1 MRAGRLQEQE
11 EDRHELVRLAVVA
24 VGAVIASASVAWSQQ
39 LSLGQREFESSC
51 AVCHGK
57 TGKGDGPV
65 AQVIVGTVPDL
76 TALTKNNKGV
86 FPVERM
92 YEVIDGRAEIV
103 AHGLRDMPVWGYEY
117 SSEATGQM
125 LATPGDGGDAQAF
138 VRGRILALIEY
149 ISTLQ
154 EK

>member
-1 MRAGRLQEQE
+1 M
-11 EDRHELVRLAVVA
+11 HELIRLAVVA
-24 VGAVIASASVAWSQQ
+24 AGFASASVAWSQE
-39 LSLGQREFESSC
+39 LSLGQREYESNC

-57 TGKGDGPV
+57 SGKGDGPV
-65 AQVIVGTVPDL
+65 AQVIIGTVPDL
-76 TALTKNNKGV
+76 TALTTNNKGV

-117 SSEATGQM
+117 SSEAARQM
-125 LATPGDGGDAQAF
+125 AATPDGVGDTQAF

-154 EK
+154 AK

>member
-1 MRAGRLQEQE
+1 MNSLLRIATVAAG
-11 EDRHELVRLAVVA
+11 AA
-24 VGAVIASASVAWSQQ
+24 IASTSVSWSQE
-39 LSLGQREFESSC
+39 LSVGQREYENNC

-57 TGKGDGPV
+57 AGRGDGPV

-76 TALTKNNKGV
+76 TVLTRNNKGV
-86 FPVERM
+86 FPVARM
-92 YEVIDGRAEIV
+92 YEVIDGRTEIV

-117 SSEATGQM
+117 NAEAIGQM
-125 LATPGDGGDAQAF
+125 PGYPDAGGNTQAF

-154 EK
+154 EQ